1 MKKYIFILLVC
12 LFFNCNEKE
21 AKSEDCL
28 ETITVDTGNV
38 IAGITESSLIDNV
51 KLIPLL
57 NAKNLINK
65 IGKLKIINDVVF
77 VSDMNTHIVCFFS
90 LEDGSYLGKIN
101 SRGRGAGEY
110 SQIQDF
116 YVNKDLKYVEILDGV
131 SKKILRYDL
140 KGGFVSSR
148 EVPYHFVS
156 FSKIND
162 ENNFVFC
169 KAIVSDDDQWMYQLF
184 LTDNNLNI
192 LNKYVK
198 IEKNKTTDIVLGP
211 TNSLQS
217 YDNIISF
224 QPIYN
229 PVIYTIDKKLN
240 LQHRYCLDFLGSW
253 IDDELAYN
261 EKKVDALDY
270 MKLIANSG
278 KAYFVDFLEGN
289 KDVIIYF
296 RMKTKEENKNN
307 LYINIYNK
315 LNKSSMLYNFNN
327 SFFLADKY
335 HTSYKDY
342 FVIVKQSYE
351 LKEYLDKKPDE
362 IDDELKPVILQSNE
376 TGDPLLMLTKF
387 K

>member
-1 MKKYIFILLVC
+1 
-12 LFFNCNEKE
+12 
-21 AKSEDCL
+21 
-28 ETITVDTGNV
+28 
-38 IAGITESSLIDNV
+38 
-51 KLIPLL
+51 
-57 NAKNLINK
+57 
-65 IGKLKIINDVVF
+65 
-77 VSDMNTHIVCFFS
+77 
-90 LEDGSYLGKIN
+90 
-101 SRGRGAGEY
+101 
-110 SQIQDF
+110 
-116 YVNKDLKYVEILDGV
+116 
-131 SKKILRYDL
+131 
-140 KGGFVSSR
+140 
-148 EVPYHFVS
+148 
-156 FSKIND
+156 
-162 ENNFVFC
+162 
-169 KAIVSDDDQWMYQLF
+169 
-184 LTDNNLNI
+184 
-192 LNKYVK
+192 
-198 IEKNKTTDIVLGP
+198 
-211 TNSLQS
+211 
-217 YDNIISF
+217 
-224 QPIYN
+224 
-229 PVIYTIDKKLN
+229 
-240 LQHRYCLDFLGSW
+240 
-253 IDDELAYN
+253 
-261 EKKVDALDY
+261 DY